1 MLPVDE
7 GPTNEACD
15 PVEQPSL
22 RPLYGHE
29 LKHFKSKVTKS
40 YHNLLLWFSGCAE
53 NCGHHSPV
61 LRLCRPSINHESSTD
76 KSFPDLDNEKLWL
89 PLQLWA
95 VFIVEPPEHVLDK
108 TQKATNPTDLSMS
121 CSKSSSLQSEEI
133 ILPASLKSRDPI
145 ENAVAYDVQ
154 I

>member
-1 MLPVDE
+1 MRMSSQLSSWATIEIIIRMLPVDE

-15 PVEQPSL
+15 PVEEPSL

-29 LKHFKSKVTKS
+29 LKHFKLKVTKS

-95 VFIVEPPEHVLDK
+95 VFIVEPPEHVQDQDSKKQQIQL
-108 TQKATNPTDLSMS
+108 TWVCLAPNPAL
-121 CSKSSSLQSEEI
+121 CSRRK
-133 ILPASLKSRDPI
+133 
-145 ENAVAYDVQ
+145 
-154 I
+154 